1 MGEASNLSTSS
12 MDDVFLVRFVA
23 LTFLPSAKPKISDFL
38 LNGPDPHL
46 NEPDPKLNELCDC
59 RENGVRDHPTDAVF
73 PYTPG
78 SVRM

>member
-23 LTFLPSAKPKISDFL
+23 FPFLPPDERKISDFF
-38 LNGPDPHL
+38 LNAPDSKL
-46 NEPDPKLNELCDC
+46 NEPEPNLKQPCDC